1 MSEGAENI
9 RKCLIRITILTGK
22 DIFKALNVTHPPKKE
37 KFRPQPRV
45 GAGNYALSIH
55 SPYVE
60 LAPVIKKL
68 ANLSVQISINFWL

>member
-1 MSEGAENI
+1 LPLRGL
-9 RKCLIRITILTGK
+9 KT
-22 DIFKALNVTHPPKKE
+22 LNVTPSPLKK
-37 KFRPQPRV
+37 KNSDPRV